1 MSFYYFKS
9 SDSRTENISSFIQVL
24 LHFSY
29 WELKSF
35 FSQFSFVS
43 QILNINQLSVLFFV
57 VTVDRNATDCK
68 IILLKLTVIFVMQ
81 TPTKSYSLRTGLW
94 KSLFKCHYLCV
105 RHFWNTLAWF
115 WDLTVGTPKEK
126 SESTTMA
133 VTARALKTQPALP
146 TPCFMQKSRAGGQA
160 LLTACILAIFLGRAL
175 SWFSSPEVLAFS
187 VFLALPDRADI
198 SSLLAL
204 EVCGFR

>member
-146 TPCFMQKSRAGGQA
+146 HSLLHAKVKGRWSGSVDSLHPSHFSRACT
-160 LLTACILAIFLGRAL
+160 LLVFFTR
-175 SWFSSPEVLAFS
+175 SP
-187 VFLALPDRADI
+187 
-198 SSLLAL
+198 
-204 EVCGFR
+204 GF